1 MYEEPLENQSDISPE
16 EESPPKKKRG
26 FLFWISTILLSST
39 VIFLLLLF
47 WPTGDDADSLK
58 ESAQKG
64 VRKVVGRVSGLTI
77 AGDAGYQPVSS
88 LSISAVGAR
97 RPIGVNYISVTFKVV
112 NLVDKKQMLDYSI
125 VRIVNK
131 GKYVYPVNQTLTE
144 MHYSVKRKESPW
156 QDKID
161 GGKSKIVTAI
171 FVAPL
176 KMVNPVLECKDFDW
190 RNSDYK
196 KIPINIKAVK
206 AEKIDKD

>member
-1 MYEEPLENQSDISPE
+1 MYEESVENQSDISSE
-16 EESPPKKKRG
+16 ETLSPKKKRG
-26 FLFWISTILLSST
+26 FLFWISTLLLSLT

-47 WPTGDDADSLK
+47 WPTGKDADTLK

-64 VRKVVGRVSGLTI
+64 VRKVVGKVSGLTI
-77 AGDAGYQPVSS
+77 AGDAGYQAVSS
-88 LSISAVGAR
+88 LSISSVGAR

-131 GKYVYPVNQTLTE
+131 GKYIYPVNQTLTE
-144 MHYSVKRKESPW
+144 MYYSVKKKESPW
-156 QDKID
+156 QDVID
-161 GGKSKIVTAI
+161 AGKSKIVTAI
-171 FVAPL
+171 FVAPS
-176 KMVNPVLECKDFDW
+176 KIVDPVLECKDFDW

-206 AEKIDKD
+206 AEKSDKD